1 MNRQKQH
8 RGAAAALA
16 VLVLAAVLLFVGGS
30 WLEKR
35 SRKPETR
42 TELPQ
47 ETAETMEVD
56 GVTYRTT
63 RIPPSTGVY
72 TGTRK
77 LCLAQCS
84 ACRPI
89 RSRLPP

>member
-8 RGAAAALA
+8 CGVAAALA

-35 SRKPETR
+35 SQKPESR

-56 GVTYRTT
+56 GVTYMW
-63 RIPPSTGVY
+63 
-72 TGTRK
+72 
-77 LCLAQCS
+77 A
-84 ACRPI
+84 AAMI
-89 RSRLPP
+89 RC

>member
-8 RGAAAALA
+8 RGAVAALA

-35 SRKPETR
+35 SQKPETR

-56 GVTYRTT
+56 GVTYRRRTDLTT
-63 RIPPSTGVY
+63 ILVIGH
-72 TGTRK
+72 
-77 LCLAQCS
+77 
-84 ACRPI
+84 
-89 RSRLPP
+89 RS

>member
-8 RGAAAALA
+8 RGAVAALA

-35 SRKPETR
+35 SQKPESR

-56 GVTYRTT
+56 GVTYMW
-63 RIPPSTGVY
+63 
-72 TGTRK
+72 
-77 LCLAQCS
+77 S
-84 ACRPI
+84 AAMI
-89 RSRLPP
+89 RC

>member
-1 MNRQKQH
+1 MNRQKQY

-35 SRKPETR
+35 SQKPESR

-56 GVTYRTT
+56 GVTYMW
-63 RIPPSTGVY
+63 
-72 TGTRK
+72 
-77 LCLAQCS
+77 S
-84 ACRPI
+84 AAMI
-89 RSRLPP
+89 RC